1 VQFRILGPLE
11 VLDGQ
16 RPVELGRPKQRAVL
30 AVLLVNA
37 NRVVALDRLIE
48 ELWGEQ
54 PPAQAT
60 ASLQAYISN
69 LRRAMEPERPARTP
83 SRVLVTQPP
92 GYRLV
97 VDPEN
102 LDATRFAALAEQGHR
117 LLEAER
123 PGPAAQALR
132 EALGLWRGP
141 ALADMADEPFA
152 QAERHRLDEL
162 RLAALE
168 DRLAAELALGGH
180 AAAATELGELV
191 VRYPFRERLH
201 GLMMVALYRSGRQAE
216 ALQAFQAARR
226 TLSEELGIDPSP
238 WLRRLEADILRQ
250 APALDWMPPTGHAG
264 RPPAV
269 EAAEPP
275 APGPAR
281 APPFPPGEG
290 GLVGRDEQLALLDRT
305 LAGAAAGRGRLVLL
319 AGEPGIGKTRLAEE
333 AARHAVAQDLRVVW
347 GRCYQGEGAPAFWPW
362 VQVVRQLLA
371 DVAPEELDVMLGPS
385 AGELGQLL
393 PELKEMVSGVKPP
406 VVELAAAR
414 FRLYQSVTGL
424 LRHVAD
430 ARPLLVV
437 IDDLHWADIGSLE
450 LLAFLAPELRGV
462 RLVVLGTYRDV
473 DLAAGQPLTETLG
486 ALAREGVVERIH
498 LRGLGKAGV
507 ARLIVTTTGSRPPDE
522 LVRAVHDRTEG
533 NPFFVTEL
541 LRLLQSEGKLQADD
555 AMAAARHAIP
565 VGVREVL
572 QRRLARLPEQTN
584 AVLLV
589 AATAGR
595 GFDLDLVQA
604 VTQLDD
610 ERTLDAVEA
619 AVIAGLVVEDEE
631 AVGRYWFIHG
641 LVQET
646 LYEQLSRTRRVR
658 LHARL
663 RETLLG
669 LHGPEDPEHLPELA
683 RHAWAAVPVTGAEA
697 ALPLVL
703 AAADHAMARLAYEQ
717 AEQQLRR
724 GLELLESVPPSA
736 ERTRRQL
743 GVQVRLGNLLGQLTS
758 PGSPEAAAM
767 FERAVELASE
777 VADDPAAIPA
787 LVGVHRGLTTRAE
800 LDRARA
806 LAERVMDGAQ
816 RSDDSQAQLA
826 GHYFLGQTL
835 FLQGELVAAREHF
848 EEAVRL
854 AAAMPDASWLP
865 GYPLDL
871 GAAGLLEFTLV
882 LMGLHDQASRV
893 AEAASERFEHSH
905 PYSRALVITAG
916 VFAAVYRRDPPLLRA
931 RAAAAAALTEQWGFQ
946 MLAVVSA
953 GPLGW
958 AQAIEGDPTG
968 GAKMLREALAGWEA
982 VGLRTFR
989 AQLLGLLAEAEQ
1001 LAGRPDEAL
1010 RLLDDA
1016 LALVDRVGERYC
1028 EAELHRLK
1036 GESLV
1041 AMSPP
1046 RTAEAEAAF
1055 ITSIAVARR
1064 QGAKL
1069 LEDRA
1074 AAGLGRLLA
1083 GRGPQRAR

>member
-1 VQFRILGPLE
+1 MQFRILGPLE

-30 AVLLVNA
+30 AVLLLHA
-37 NRVVALDRLIE
+37 NQVVTLDRLIE

-69 LRRAMEPERPARTP
+69 LRRALEPERPARTP

-97 VDPEN
+97 VDLEN
-102 LDATRFAALAEQGHR
+102 LDAARFMALAEQGHR

-123 PGPAAQALR
+123 PGPAVQALR

-141 ALADMADEPFA
+141 ALADMADEPFT
-152 QAERHRLDEL
+152 QAERQRLEEL

-180 AAAATELGELV
+180 AAAVAELGELV
-191 VRYPFRERLH
+191 GRFPFRERLH
-201 GLMMVALYRSGRQAE
+201 GLLMLALYRSGRQAE

-226 TLSEELGIDPSP
+226 TLGEELGIDPSP
-238 WLRRLEADILRQ
+238 WLRLLEADILRQ
-250 APALDWMPPTGHAG
+250 APALDWIPPTGQAG
-264 RPPAV
+264 QPPPV
-269 EAAEPP
+269 EAAEQPVATP
-275 APGPAR
+275 VM
-281 APPFPPGEG
+281 APPYPAGEG
-290 GLVGRDEQLALLDRT
+290 ELVGRDGQLALLDRT
-305 LAGAAAGRGRLVLL
+305 LAGATAGQGRLVLV

-333 AARHAVAQDLRVVW
+333 AARHAAAQDLRVVW

-362 VQVVRQLLA
+362 VQVARQLLA
-371 DVAPEELDVMLGPS
+371 EVAPGELDAMLGPS
-385 AGELGQLL
+385 AGELSQLL
-393 PELKEMVSGVKPP
+393 PELKELVSGMEPPP

-424 LRHVAD
+424 LRHVAA

-437 IDDLHWADIGSLE
+437 IDDLHWADTGSLE
-450 LLAFLAPELRGV
+450 LLAFLAAELRGA

-486 ALAREGVVERIH
+486 ALARERVERIR
-498 LRGLGKAGV
+498 LRGLGKAEV
-507 ARLIVTTTGSRPPDE
+507 ARLIVTTTGSRPPEE
-522 LVRAVHDRTEG
+522 LVRAVHDRTDG

-541 LRLLQSEGKLQADD
+541 LRLLQSEGTLQADD
-555 AMAAARHAIP
+555 VMAAARRAIP

-631 AVGRYWFIHG
+631 AVGRYWFTHG

-646 LYEQLSRTRRVR
+646 LYEQLSRARRVR
-658 LHARL
+658 LHTRL
-663 RETLLG
+663 AETLLG
-669 LHGPEDPEHLPELA
+669 LHRPEDPEHVPELA
-683 RHAWAAVPVTGAEA
+683 RHAWAAVPVMGAEA

-703 AAADHAMARLAYEQ
+703 AAADNAMARLAYEQ

-724 GLELLESVPPSA
+724 ALELLASVPPSA
-736 ERTRRQL
+736 ERTRREL
-743 GVQVRLGNLLGQLTS
+743 GVQVRLGNLIGQLSS

-787 LVGVHRGLTTRAE
+787 LFGIHRGLTTRAE

-816 RSDDSQAQLA
+816 RSDDSPALLA

-835 FLQGELVAAREHF
+835 FLQGELVAAREHL

-854 AAAMPDASWLP
+854 AVAMPDASWLP

-871 GAAGLLEFTLV
+871 GAAGFLEWTLV
-882 LMGLHDQASRV
+882 LLGLHDQAIRV
-893 AEAASERFEHSH
+893 AEAASERLEHSH
-905 PYSRALVITAG
+905 PYSRALVIGAG
-916 VFAAVYRRDPPLLRA
+916 VFAAVYRRDPALLRA
-931 RAAAAAALTEQWGFQ
+931 RSAAAAAVTEQWGFR
-946 MLAVVSA
+946 MLAVA
-953 GPLGW
+953 ATAPLGW
-958 AQAIEGDPTG
+958 AQAIEGDPTS

-982 VGLRTFR
+982 VGLRALR

-1016 LALVDRVGERYC
+1016 LALVDRGGERYC

-1036 GESLV
+1036 GESLL

-1046 RTAEAEAAF
+1046 RIAEAEAAF
-1055 ITSIAVARR
+1055 ATSIAVARR

-1069 LEDRA
+1069 LEERA
-1074 AAGLGRLLA
+1074 TTELGRLRA
-1083 GRGPQRAR
+1083 ARRPQSAR